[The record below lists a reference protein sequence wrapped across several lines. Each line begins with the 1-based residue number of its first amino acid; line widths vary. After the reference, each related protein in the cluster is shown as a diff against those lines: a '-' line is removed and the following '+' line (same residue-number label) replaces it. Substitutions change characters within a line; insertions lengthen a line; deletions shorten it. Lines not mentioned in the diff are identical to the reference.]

1 MTSHKDVRDG
11 SGRGFRDIYVIDGDD
26 PVTSSPAYFALLDAQ
41 YPAVEPDPAVWTNI
55 EAAISDDPRTSDRV
69 AHHRRRGR
77 RPMVMLLSVAAALV
91 LLAGTAFIAS
101 SITTGSETSLAS
113 RELVDPSTGAV
124 MMTVQVTPDGTGS
137 VTSVSL
143 PTLDEDS
150 TYQLWSV
157 VGDEV
162 VSVGLLGHDP
172 TESPLRIEGDPAVL
186 ALTIEQAG
194 GVAVSTQDPVA
205 VWTAVG

>member
-1 MTSHKDVRDG
+1 
-11 SGRGFRDIYVIDGDD
+11 
-26 PVTSSPAYFALLDAQ
+26 
-41 YPAVEPDPAVWTNI
+41 
-55 EAAISDDPRTSDRV
+55 
-69 AHHRRRGR
+69 
-77 RPMVMLLSVAAALV
+77 MVMLLSVAAALM

-124 MMTVQVTPDGTGS
+124 RMTVQVTPDGTGS

-172 TESPLRIEGDPAVL
+172 AESPLRIEGDPAVL